1 MYLLSSILTIS
12 NFICGVLSIFSLF
25 FSDIYAAMLF
35 IFFGMIFDL
44 LDGAAARKYNSIS
57 EFGKELDS
65 LSDIVTFCIAP
76 SMLVYYISLYQLSII
91 GLLIVLGFSVCGL
104 IRLARFNAKQSNL
117 STFIGMPVPLAAF
130 CLMGISFLQHPV
142 IVAFCT
148 CLLGYLMVSRIKFPH
163 FKNNGNWESE
173 NGIS

>member
-1 MYLLSSILTIS
+1 MYLLSSILSII

-25 FSDIYAAMLF
+25 FSDIFAAMLF

-117 STFIGMPVPLAAF
+117 STFIGMPVPFAAF
-130 CLMGISFLQHPV
+130 CLMGVSFLQHPV

-148 CLLGYLMVSRIKFPH
+148 CLLGYLMVSCIKFPH
-163 FKNNGNWESE
+163 FKNNGNWESG